1 MADEKGRTKVP
12 SFDGHVEN
20 YDKWEIEWAAF
31 AKVEGLSDALGDV
44 LDPNMS
50 DSSVSMIGKD
60 VAGNYKLLL

>member
-1 MADEKGRTKVP
+1 MP

-31 AKVEGLSDALGDV
+31 AKVDGLSDALRDA
-44 LDPNMS
+44 LDPNMPN
-50 DSSVSMIGKD
+50 SSVAMIGKD